1 MKRCLN
7 PDPSKRPLISEI
19 TESFSNWYY
28 KNNSVEQFKQA
39 ESKRLELIESEQ
51 LGPEFSEKS
60 HPGAIYTSRSLNS
73 ILNPSSTCSLNDIKL
88 LEYNDEYISNEWS
101 LDIYTSG
108 SKKRDISEISQI
120 ETQDQDDFDV
130 VSKVQKL
137 NN

>member
-1 MKRCLN
+1 M
-7 PDPSKRPLISEI
+7 
-19 TESFSNWYY
+19 FGNWYY
-28 KNNSVEQFKQA
+28 KNNSVEQFEQA
-39 ESKRLELIESEQ
+39 ESRRLELIELEQ

-73 ILNPSSTCSLNDIKL
+73 IFNPSSTSSLNDIKL
-88 LEYNDEYISNEWS
+88 LEYNDDDDDDEYISHEGS

-120 ETQDQDDFDV
+120 ETQGQDDFDV